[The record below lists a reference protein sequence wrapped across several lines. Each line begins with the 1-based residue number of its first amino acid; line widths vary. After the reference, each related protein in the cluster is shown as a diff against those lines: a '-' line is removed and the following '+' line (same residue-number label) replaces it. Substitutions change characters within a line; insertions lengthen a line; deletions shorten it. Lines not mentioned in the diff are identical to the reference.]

1 MTAGEYNEKIGSRI
15 NTARKF
21 LNVNSVFMKNY
32 PNIGS
37 PFVIQQKDNDFV
49 RLNQVFN
56 DKLRCYGWRLS
67 NNIVFV
73 PWVENKINI
82 FEVKESD
89 ICVSYDFAGCYMA
102 KFVFFDK
109 MFIAH
114 IHSSYDTSCDTKPYW
129 NSIYANSHTKIRI
142 LALFQPVR
150 LNESIYTAS
159 KYSSDKKTIAGVI
172 TEKNKCTT
180 LLINKETNYAEVHL
194 KRESLANA
202 FI

>member
-1 MTAGEYNEKIGSRI
+1 MTAGEYNEKIGNRV

-21 LNVNSVFMKNY
+21 LNVNSVFTQTY
-32 PNIGS
+32 PNIGQ
-37 PFVIQQKDNDFV
+37 PFVVQQKDNDFV
-49 RLNQVFN
+49 RLNQAFN
-56 DKLRCYGWRLS
+56 NKLSCYGWRLS
-67 NNIVFV
+67 NDIVFV

-109 MFIAH
+109 IFIAH
-114 IHSSYDTSCDTKPYW
+114 IHSSHDESCDTKPYW
-129 NSIYANSHTKIRI
+129 NIIYANFNTKIKI

-150 LNESIYTAS
+150 LNECINTARQ
-159 KYSSDKKTIAGVI
+159 YSSYKKTIAGVI

-194 KRESLANA
+194 KRQPLANA
-202 FI
+202 YI